1 MIFLDSDVLSYYF
14 SGNQIVYGK
23 MEEAIKTGENIAL
36 TAINVYEILKGF
48 KWRKNENKEILFKRF
63 LEKIPVFPLDD
74 DVIELAANIY
84 ADLRVSGI
92 TIGDADIII
101 ASTVI
106 RNNGKLATNNVK
118 HYRNIKNL
126 KLVDWT

>member
-23 MEEAIKTGENIAL
+23 MEKAIKTGENIAL